1 MLESLKINNFV
12 LIPTINLD
20 FYDGMTVLTGE
31 TGSGKS
37 IVLGAIS
44 LILGSKADKDE
55 IRAGES
61 KAELEAV
68 FRTDR
73 KSLIAL
79 LDDKGIDSDDGRIII
94 RRQIRSNGRSFYS
107 LNGVNLTIAEAQEI
121 GRMLVDITGQNSA
134 LSLVRK
140 DRQLA
145 LLDSSK
151 EIAAYLSSYEASYE
165 EYLSLVEE
173 RKASLERMRKVEEDR
188 SYLEYCLDE
197 LDKAELME
205 GEDDEI
211 KAKLEV
217 ASSSEYIVEN
227 LEAVKEGLDNASRSL
242 SAALSAL
249 FKAKGKDESLDEYYQ
264 RMESS
269 SIETD
274 DLLQSISAQ
283 LSSYSFDPYELEDMN
298 SRLATLQRIRKKYGG
313 SIEAAIAKRD
323 EIRLMLDEAEG
334 EAISLDR
341 LDKAIEKKRVECLE
355 KAEALHMLRH
365 KRAEKLGR
373 DIMSTLK
380 KLSMESAE
388 FRIELEKTS
397 LGSKGFDN
405 VSFLIAPNRGE
416 RMSPV
421 EDAASGGELSRI
433 MLAIKSNF
441 LDSDDVET
449 LIFDEI
455 DSGISGHAAS
465 NVASVMKELS
475 KRHQIIAITHLAQIA
490 SKADNHILVHKSE
503 EKGRTVS
510 HLDYIEG
517 EKKVAEI
524 ARLLSGDDS
533 DISLRHARSLI
544 EV

>member
-1 MLESLKINNFV
+1 
-12 LIPTINLD
+12 
-20 FYDGMTVLTGE
+20 
-31 TGSGKS
+31 
-37 IVLGAIS
+37 
-44 LILGSKADKDE
+44 
-55 IRAGES
+55 
-61 KAELEAV
+61 
-68 FRTDR
+68 
-73 KSLIAL
+73 
-79 LDDKGIDSDDGRIII
+79 
-94 RRQIRSNGRSFYS
+94 
-107 LNGVNLTIAEAQEI
+107 
-121 GRMLVDITGQNSA
+121 
-134 LSLVRK
+134 
-140 DRQLA
+140 
-145 LLDSSK
+145 
-151 EIAAYLSSYEASYE
+151 
-165 EYLSLVEE
+165 
-173 RKASLERMRKVEEDR
+173 
-188 SYLEYCLDE
+188 
-197 LDKAELME
+197 
-205 GEDDEI
+205 
-211 KAKLEV
+211 
-217 ASSSEYIVEN
+217 
-227 LEAVKEGLDNASRSL
+227 
-242 SAALSAL
+242 
-249 FKAKGKDESLDEYYQ
+249 
-264 RMESS
+264 
-269 SIETD
+269 
-274 DLLQSISAQ
+274 
-283 LSSYSFDPYELEDMN
+283 
-298 SRLATLQRIRKKYGG
+298 
-313 SIEAAIAKRD
+313 
-323 EIRLMLDEAEG
+323 
-334 EAISLDR
+334 
-341 LDKAIEKKRVECLE
+341 
-355 KAEALHMLRH
+355 MLRH

-373 DIMSTLK
+373 DITSTLK

-397 LGSKGFDN
+397 LGAKGFDN

>member
-151 EIAAYLSSYEASYE
+151 EIAASLSSYEASYA
-165 EYLSLVEE
+165 EYLSLIEE

-323 EIRLMLDEAEG
+323 DIRLMLDEAEG

-373 DIMSTLK
+373 DITSTLK

-397 LGSKGFDN
+397 LGAKGFDN

-544 EV
+544 KV